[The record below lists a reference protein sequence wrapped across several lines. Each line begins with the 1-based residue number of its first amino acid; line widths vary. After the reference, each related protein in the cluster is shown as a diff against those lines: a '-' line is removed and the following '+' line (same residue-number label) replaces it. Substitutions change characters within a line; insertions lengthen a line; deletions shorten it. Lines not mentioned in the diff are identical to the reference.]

1 MAIKTI
7 STPLAG
13 YETERL
19 NQADLETTETARARR
34 AVFPEADRVSLS
46 QEGRRQA
53 AILTAANEASG
64 IRDDKVAAIKSQ
76 IQAGTYAPKP
86 RDIAAAMIQ
95 HDLDLWA

>member
-7 STPLAG
+7 TNPLAG
-13 YETERL
+13 YETGRL
-19 NQADLETTETARARR
+19 NQAALETTETTRTRR
-34 AVFPEADRVSLS
+34 ATLPEADRVSLS
-46 QEGRRQA
+46 PEGRRQA
-53 AILTAANEASG
+53 AILTAATEASG